1 MVERSGRAPFGCPR
15 IGDWSRIGLVVLA
28 LAGLSACGSN
38 VEQRAAT
45 GGMGGAATGAM
56 VGGPV
61 GAVVGG
67 AIGAGAGAMLEE
79 GVDRPCRGSSQGTPA
94 RGAACARR

>member
-1 MVERSGRAPFGCPR
+1 MPGGAGRVVERESVMVERSGRAPFGWLQ
-15 IGDWSRIGLVVLA
+15 IGFLVLA

-45 GGMGGAATGAM
+45 GGLGGAATGAM

-67 AIGAGAGAMLEE
+67 AIGAGTGALLEE
-79 GVDRPCRGSSQGTPA
+79 GIDETVQGQ
-94 RGAACARR
+94 

>member
-1 MVERSGRAPFGCPR
+1 MVERSGRGPFG
-15 IGDWSRIGLVVLA
+15 WLQVGLVALA
-28 LAGLSACGSN
+28 LVGLSACGSN
-38 VEQRAAT
+38 LEQRAAT

-79 GVDRPCRGSSQGTPA
+79 GVDETVQGQ
-94 RGAACARR
+94 